1 MDSVDMLFK
10 ALNFTTTG
18 KRFRQSKYKPHQ
30 GKQEIDRRRRQILR
44 GQLKPENGLDI
55 SYIPQYIF
63 K

>member
-1 MDSVDMLFK
+1 MFAKTILKS
-10 ALNFTTTG
+10 LNISD
-18 KRFRQSKYKPHQ
+18 KKLRNSKYKPHQ
-30 GKQEIDRRRRQILR
+30 GQQEIDRRRRQILR